1 MRLQISHETTLTF
14 ETPVHYAVQAVRMT
28 PRGSSQQFVNDW
40 RIDVSADCRLAPIED
55 PYGNW
60 THTISVDG
68 LLTEVTVVASGEIMT
83 EETNGIIRGT
93 PERLPLSVYLR
104 QTELTFPT
112 PEVTRF
118 AASVHDRCHGDALST
133 MHQLMTAI
141 HEAIEPGDER
151 CAPPQ
156 KVKAAI
162 ETGKGTAL
170 DRAHL
175 FVAAARELAI
185 PARYVSGYVLKPGS
199 DEPSPHVHSWAEA
212 FISGNL
218 GWIGFDPTENIC
230 PTDHHVR
237 LATGLDYL
245 DAQPIRAAGRGGY
258 QPSMAVA
265 ITVREV
271 ASRRKREIVE

>member
-1 MRLQISHETTLTF
+1 
-14 ETPVHYAVQAVRMT
+14 
-28 PRGSSQQFVNDW
+28 
-40 RIDVSADCRLAPIED
+40 
-55 PYGNW
+55 
-60 THTISVDG
+60 
-68 LLTEVTVVASGEIMT
+68 
-83 EETNGIIRGT
+83 
-93 PERLPLSVYLR
+93 
-104 QTELTFPT
+104 
-112 PEVTRF
+112 
-118 AASVHDRCHGDALST
+118 
-133 MHQLMTAI
+133 
-141 HEAIEPGDER
+141 
-151 CAPPQ
+151 
-156 KVKAAI
+156 
-162 ETGKGTAL
+162 
-170 DRAHL
+170 
-175 FVAAARELAI
+175 

-271 ASRRKREIVE
+271 

>member
-1 MRLQISHETTLTF
+1 MRLRISHETTLTF
-14 ETPVHYAVQAVRMT
+14 ETPVHYAVQTVRMT

-68 LLTEVTVVASGEIMT
+68 PLTEVSVVASGEIMT

-104 QTELTFPT
+104 QTELTSAT
-112 PEVTRF
+112 PDVTTF

-133 MHQLMTAI
+133 MHQLMAAI
-141 HEAIEPGDER
+141 HEAVEPADDC

-156 KVKAAI
+156 KAKEAL
-162 ETGKGTAL
+162 ETGAGTAL

-199 DEPSPHVHSWAEA
+199 DEPSACIHSWAEA

-237 LATGLDYL
+237 LATGLDHL
-245 DAQPIRAAGRGGY
+245 DALPIRAAGRGGY
-258 QPSMAVA
+258 QPSIAVA

-271 ASRRKREIVE
+271 TSRRKREIVE

>member
-1 MRLQISHETTLTF
+1 MRLRISHETTLTF

-68 LLTEVTVVASGEIMT
+68 PLTEVTVVASGEIMT

-104 QTELTFPT
+104 QTELTLAT
-112 PEVTRF
+112 PDVTRF

-133 MHQLMTAI
+133 MHQLMAAI
-141 HEAIEPGDER
+141 YEAVDASEEC

-156 KVKAAI
+156 KAKDTL
-162 ETGKGTAL
+162 ETAKGTAL

-185 PARYVSGYVLKPGS
+185 PARYVSGYVLKPRS
-199 DEPSPHVHSWAEA
+199 DEPSACIHSWAEA

-258 QPSMAVA
+258 QPTMAVA

-271 ASRRKREIVE
+271 TSRRKREIAE